1 MARNARGSFHKDYNK
16 KFSSMEE
23 RLAYVASLYY
33 ERGLNQSQIA
43 SMVGLSRPMISRLL
57 AKARERGVVEIKIH
71 WPLWTDPELE
81 RCLIA
86 EFGLQVARVL
96 DVEHLPYPELLRQ
109 LGKLAA
115 IEFMNHLRDGMT
127 VAIEWGMTLWEM
139 VHALPSRMYPNVRI
153 VQCVGALGNRQPCD
167 TPLIAQRMAQILG
180 AQSFLLYAPL
190 IVESEE
196 ARSQLLQQRSI
207 RETLE
212 LARRADLLL
221 VGIGTT
227 DPETSSL
234 KRAGYLSDGE
244 LEELR
249 RRGAVGDICGH
260 FLDREGRLVPAL
272 EQRLIGI
279 TLADIRQIPCVFAV
293 AGGLAKA
300 EAIRAALRSGLVHI
314 LVTDKGAAAKVLDRS
329 SSYTSRGG
337 PHGNYTAAS
346 EVGTGVVGAASRG

>member
-1 MARNARGSFHKDYNK
+1 MVRNARGNFRKDHNK
-16 KFSSMEE
+16 KLSRRDEL
-23 RLAYVASLYY
+23 LAYVASLYY

-43 SMVGLSRPMISRLL
+43 NVVGLSRPMISRLL
-57 AKARERGVVEIKIH
+57 AEARERGVVEIKIH
-71 WPLWTDPELE
+71 WPLSTDPELE
-81 RCLIA
+81 RRLIA
-86 EFGLQVARVL
+86 EFGLRVARVL
-96 DVEHLPYPELLRQ
+96 DVEHLPYSELLRQ

-153 VQCVGALGNRQPCD
+153 VQCVGALGNRQSCD
-167 TPLIAQRMAQILG
+167 TPLIVQRMAQILG
-180 AQSFLLYAPL
+180 AQPFLLYAPL
-190 IVESEE
+190 FVESEE
-196 ARSQLLQQRSI
+196 TRSQLLQERSI

-234 KRAGYLSDGE
+234 KRAGYLSDDD
-244 LEELR
+244 LEALR

-272 EQRLIGI
+272 EQHLIGI

-293 AGGLAKA
+293 AGGLTKA

-314 LVTDKGAAAKVLDRS
+314 LITDKGAAAKVLDWS
-329 SSYTSRGG
+329 SSHIRRGG
-337 PHGNYTAAS
+337 LHGNYTTAP
-346 EVGTGVVGAASRG
+346 EVGTAVTGATSGG

>member
-1 MARNARGSFHKDYNK
+1 MARNMQRSSHKAYRQ
-16 KFSSMEE
+16 KFSSRDEL
-23 RLAYVASLYY
+23 LAYVASLYY
-33 ERGLNQSQIA
+33 EHGSNQSQIA
-43 SMVGLSRPMISRLL
+43 SMVGLSRPMVSRLL
-57 AKARERGVVEIKIH
+57 AEARERGMVEIKIH
-71 WPLWTDPELE
+71 WPISTDSDLE
-81 RCLIA
+81 KRLIV
-86 EFGLQVARVL
+86 EFGLQMARVL
-96 DVEHLPYPELLRQ
+96 DVEHLPYLELLRR

-115 IEFMNHLRDGMT
+115 IELMNHLREGMT
-127 VAIEWGMTLWEM
+127 VAIAWGVTLWEM
-139 VHALPSRMYPNVRI
+139 VHAMPSRMYPNIRV
-153 VQCVGALGNRQPCD
+153 VQCLGALGNRQSCD
-167 TPLIAQRMAQILG
+167 TPLIVQRMAQILG

-196 ARSQLLQQRSI
+196 ARAQLLQQRPI

-227 DPETSSL
+227 DAATSSL

-260 FLDREGRLVPAL
+260 FLDQEGQLVPAL

-293 AGGLAKA
+293 AGGIAKA
-300 EAIRAALRSGLVHI
+300 EAIRAALRSGLIHI
-314 LVTDKGAAAKVLDRS
+314 LVTDKGAAMKVLDRS
-329 SSYTSRGG
+329 SSYK
-337 PHGNYTAAS
+337 
-346 EVGTGVVGAASRG
+346 